1 MSLQFILGG
10 SGTGKSTCLYDKVIE
25 RSLAEPDADIILLVP
40 EQYTMLTQRHLAGQH
55 PKHSVLNVDVLS
67 FERLAYRI
75 FEETGTSF
83 GEILDD
89 TGKSM
94 ILRRI
99 LAQHGGELH
108 AFGGNVKKRGF
119 VDQVKSMLSE
129 LLQYGVDPML
139 LREKSATV
147 QTDGRLYAKLRDIGL
162 IYTLFLEFI
171 SEHYMTTEQV
181 LDKLCSVIDRSERIR
196 HAVIYMDNFTGFT
209 PLQLKVMEKILTL
222 SPEVVM
228 TLCADARDLS
238 YSPDNPDKDELFFIT
253 KETMY
258 KLDEICRHSRIVR
271 KEDIRLEKTGNAR
284 FAGKPELAALES
296 NLFRSWFTPYHEQ
309 PEAISLFAAANP
321 GMEMRAVAAQIH
333 QLVSKGGLRYSDIAV
348 IASDMETYQSSAQY
362 WFSVYQI
369 PCFFDARRPVS
380 SGMAAQ
386 WLRSLLE
393 MISRGFG
400 PDQVFRFLRS
410 GLSNL
415 EREEIDILE
424 NYVLASGIRGWK
436 RWNKVWTAGRRG
448 VSKEEL
454 DRLNQIREKYVT
466 PLQELGGLAGE
477 KEQSF
482 GNLVKALYRYMELTG
497 VESRIVQ
504 WQAYFSSVGD
514 LSREKEYDQIYDMLI
529 DLLEKIYDI
538 LGEEKGTI
546 REFADI
552 CEAGLRQV
560 RLGIIPPALDQVTF
574 GDTMRTRLD
583 DVKVLF
589 FAGLVDS
596 LVPRVEVQAGMI
608 TDRDR
613 EELAG
618 KGLTLAPTA
627 REQMCTQRFYLY
639 AAMTKPERRLILSR
653 SLRNATGDTLL
664 PASMLAHVK
673 SVFPVLTETLFLSD
687 SDFLQYPDV
696 HQAYRYLTP
705 GYRKAAA
712 GEEPDA
718 QWHAV
723 RAWFE
728 TRPEAAVKLEELER
742 AAFFRYAGEKLSDAA
757 VQAVYGG
764 ALSGGV
770 TMLEQYARCAYA
782 HFLSYGLHLQERDIY
797 EVSAPDIGTIFHRA
811 IELFSRRVSAGGAGW
826 REITDEA
833 RDQMAQQ
840 CVQEAVSDYRGG
852 IMKDSSRAE
861 YITEKITKMTRR
873 TVWVL
878 QQQILKGDFEPAG
891 YEIRFS
897 DQFDD
902 AEMKLQTDGGTV
914 SLKGKVDR
922 LDILKE
928 EGNKYLRIIDYKT
941 GSTGFDLASIVNGV
955 QLQLVVYMNAVC
967 GQEAG
972 KDGQCSVIPAGIFY
986 YNIQDPVI
994 EAESFT
1000 ECGQEEEPSEEARI
1014 AILNELALDGMTIG
1028 DEDVVRRMD
1037 HNPQEDPD
1045 VLRLRYNKAGVLQDN
1060 NHIAAADDYDLLSRF
1075 VREKTQEIG
1084 SAIFSGEIPVSPY
1097 RDKNGTACRYCP
1109 YAAVCGFDESI
1120 SGYRVRRG
1128 KAFKDKGEIW
1138 HYLAERRKNDGSTVD
1153 TAAEGSH

>member
-1 MSLQFILGG
+1 MSLQLILGG
-10 SGTGKSTCLYDKVIE
+10 SGTGKSERLYDMVIE
-25 RSLAEPDADIILLVP
+25 RSLAQPEADIILLVP
-40 EQYTMLTQRHLAGQH
+40 EQYTMLTQRHLVQRH
-55 PKHSVLNVDVLS
+55 PNHSVLNVDVLS

-75 FEETGTSF
+75 FEETGTARR
-83 GEILDD
+83 EILDD

-99 LAQHGGELH
+99 LGQHGGELH

-119 VDQVKSMLSE
+119 ADQVKSMLSE
-129 LLQYGVDPML
+129 LLQYGVDPAL
-139 LREKSATV
+139 LREKSASL
-147 QTDGRLYAKLRDIGL
+147 QADGRLYAKLRDIGL
-162 IYTLFLEFI
+162 IYTYFLDFI

-181 LDKLCSVIDRSERIR
+181 LDKLCGVISRSERIR

-228 TLCADARDLS
+228 TLCADVRDLS
-238 YSPDNPDKDELFFIT
+238 FSPDNPDRDELFFIT

-258 KLDEICRHSRIVR
+258 KLEEICRRSRIAR
-271 KEDIRLEKTGNAR
+271 KEDIRLEKSGEAR
-284 FAGKPELAALES
+284 FAGKPELAALEG
-296 NLFRSWFTPYHEQ
+296 NLFRPWFTPYHEQ

-386 WLRSLLE
+386 WLRSLFE

-410 GLSNL
+410 GLANL
-415 EREEIDILE
+415 EREETDILE

-436 RWNKVWTAGRRG
+436 RWNKIWTAGRRG
-448 VSKEEL
+448 VSEEEL
-454 DRLNQIREKYVT
+454 AQLNQIREKFVT
-466 PLQELGGLAGE
+466 PLQELAELGS
-477 KEQSF
+477 KTHSF
-482 GNLVKALYRYMELTG
+482 GTLVKAVYRYMEAAG
-497 VESRIVQ
+497 IEGRITQ
-504 WQAYFSSVGD
+504 WQEYFTSVGD
-514 LSREKEYDQIYDMLI
+514 LAREKEYDQIYDMLI
-529 DLLEKIYDI
+529 DLLERIYDI
-538 LGEEKGTI
+538 LGEEEGTL

-596 LVPRVEVQAGMI
+596 LVPRVETQAGMI

-613 EELAG
+613 EELAE
-618 KGLTLAPTA
+618 KGLMLAPTA

-639 AAMTKPERRLILSR
+639 AAMTKPGSRLILSR
-653 SLRNATGDTLL
+653 SLGNAAGDTLL
-664 PASMLAHVK
+664 PASMLSHVK
-673 SVFPVLTETLFLSD
+673 AIFQNLSEPTFLTD
-687 SDFLQYPDV
+687 SDFAQFPDV

-705 GYRKAAA
+705 GYRRAGA
-712 GEEPDA
+712 GEVPDA
-718 QWHAV
+718 HWYAL
-723 RAWFE
+723 RSWFE
-728 TRPEAAVKLEELER
+728 SRDGAAEKLGSLER
-742 AAFFRYAGEKLSDAA
+742 AARLWYTGEKLSDAA
-757 VQAVYGG
+757 VEAVYGG
-764 ALSGGV
+764 KLKGGV

-782 HFLSYGLHLQERDIY
+782 HFLSYGLHLEEREIY

-811 IELFSRRVSAGGAGW
+811 IELFSKRVSAGGAGW

-833 RDQMAQQ
+833 RDQIADQ

-852 IMKDSSRAE
+852 IMKDTSRAE

-878 QQQILKGDFEPAG
+878 QQQILKGDFEPVE
-891 YEIRFS
+891 YEVRFS
-897 DQFDD
+897 DQYDD
-902 AEMKLQTDGGTV
+902 ADMKLETDGGLV
-914 SLKGKVDR
+914 SLNGKVDR
-922 LDILKE
+922 LDILE
-928 EGNKYLRIIDYKT
+928 EDGKKYLRIIDYKT
-941 GSTGFDLASIVNGV
+941 GSTEFDLASIVNGV

-967 GQEAG
+967 GQQAK
-972 KDGQCSVIPAGIFY
+972 KDKTSMAIPAGIFY

-994 EAESFT
+994 EAASFS
-1000 ECGQEEEPSEEARI
+1000 ECGQEESSAEARMK
-1014 AILNELALDGMTIG
+1014 ILNDLALDGMTIG
-1028 DEDVVRRMD
+1028 DEDLVRRMD
-1037 HNPQEDPD
+1037 RNPESDPD
-1045 VLRLRYNKAGVLQDN
+1045 VLRLKYSKGVLQDN
-1060 NHIAAADDYDLLSRF
+1060 KHLAAADDYDLLSRF

-1084 SAIFSGEIPVSPY
+1084 SAIFRGEIPVSPY
-1097 RDKNGTACRYCP
+1097 REGSRTACSYCP
-1109 YAAVCGFDESI
+1109 YAAVCGFDEGI
-1120 SGYRVRRG
+1120 RGYHVRKGR
-1128 KAFKDKGEIW
+1128 AFKDKGEIW
-1138 HYLAERRKNDGSTVD
+1138 QYLAERRKKDGSELD
-1153 TAAEGSH
+1153 SAAEGSH

>member
-55 PKHSVLNVDVLS
+55 PRHSVLNVDVLS

-75 FEETGTSF
+75 FEETGTSV

-119 VDQVKSMLSE
+119 ADQVKSMLSE
-129 LLQYGVDPML
+129 LLQYGVDPAL
-139 LREKSATV
+139 LREKSAAV
-147 QTDGRLYAKLRDIGL
+147 QADGRLFAKLRDIGL
-162 IYTLFLEFI
+162 IYTLFLDFI
-171 SEHYMTTEQV
+171 GEHYMTTEQV
-181 LDKLCSVIDRSERIR
+181 LDKLCSVIGRSERIKR
-196 HAVIYMDNFTGFT
+196 AVIYMDNFTGFT
-209 PLQLKVMEKILTL
+209 PIQLKVMEKILTL

-228 TLCADARDLS
+228 TLCADVRDLS
-238 YSPDNPDKDELFFIT
+238 FSPDHPDKDELFFIT

-258 KLDEICRHSRIVR
+258 KLEEICRRSRIAR
-271 KEDIRLEKTGNAR
+271 KKDICLENTGNAR

-296 NLFRSWFTPYHEQ
+296 NLFRPRFTPFHEQ
-309 PEAISLFAAANP
+309 PEAISLYAAANP
-321 GMEMRAVAAQIH
+321 GMEMRAAAAHIH

-348 IASDMETYQSSAQY
+348 IASDMETYRSSAEY
-362 WFSVYQI
+362 WFSVYKI

-415 EREEIDILE
+415 EREETDILE
-424 NYVLASGIRGWK
+424 NYVLAAGIRGWK
-436 RWNKVWTAGRRG
+436 RWNTVWTGGRRG
-448 VSKEEL
+448 ISEEEL
-454 DRLNQIREKYVT
+454 ARLNEIREKFIT
-466 PLQELGGLAGE
+466 PLQELAGLGGD

-482 GNLVKALYRYMELTG
+482 GDLVKALYRYMELTD
-497 VESRIVQ
+497 VEGRIAQ
-504 WQAYFSSVGD
+504 WQAYFASVGD

-538 LGEEKGTI
+538 LGGEKGTI

-608 TDRDR
+608 TDHDR

-639 AAMTKPERRLILSR
+639 AAMTKPSKRLILSR
-653 SLRNATGDTLL
+653 SLRDASGDTLL

-673 SVFPVLTETLFLSD
+673 SIFRELTETFFLSD

-696 HQAYRYLTP
+696 HQAFRYLTP

-712 GEEPDA
+712 GEEPDSY
-718 QWHAV
+718 WHAI

-728 TRPEAAVKLEELER
+728 NKPEEAGKLEELER
-742 AAFFRYAGEKLSDAA
+742 AAFCRYTGEKLSDAA
-757 VQAVYGG
+757 VRAVYGG
-764 ALSGGV
+764 TLSGGV

-782 HFLSYGLHLQERDIY
+782 HFLSYGLNLQEREVY

-826 REITDEA
+826 REITDET
-833 RDQMAQQ
+833 RDQMADQ

-852 IMKDSSRAE
+852 IMKDTSRAE

-878 QQQILKGDFEPAG
+878 QQQILKGDFEPVG

-902 AEMKLQTDGGTV
+902 AEMKLETDGGVV
-914 SLKGKVDR
+914 SLRGKVDR
-922 LDILKE
+922 LDVLEE
-928 EGNKYLRIIDYKT
+928 EGKKYLRIIDYKT
-941 GSTGFDLASIVNGV
+941 GSTEFDLDSIVNGV

-972 KDGQCSVIPAGIFY
+972 KDSKCSVIPAGIFY
-986 YNIQDPVI
+986 YNIDDPVI

-1000 ECGQEEEPSEEARI
+1000 ECGKEEEPSEEVRI
-1014 AILNELALDGMTIG
+1014 AIMNELALDGMTIG

-1037 HNPQEDPD
+1037 HNPQEAPD
-1045 VLRLRYNKAGVLQDN
+1045 VLRLKYNKDGELQDN
-1060 NHIAAADDYDLLSRF
+1060 KHIAASDDYDLLSRY
-1075 VREKTQEIG
+1075 VREKTKEIG
-1084 SAIFSGEIPVSPY
+1084 SDIFSGKIPVSPY
-1097 RDKNGTACRYCP
+1097 RDKKGTACRYCP
-1109 YAAVCGFDESI
+1109 YAAVCGFDEGI
-1120 SGYRVRRG
+1120 SGYHVRRG

-1138 HYLAERRKNDGSTVD
+1138 RYLAERRKNDGSGVD